1 MTFTEA
7 AAEVLRLAGKPL
19 HYKEITELAIEKN
32 LLSHVGKSP
41 EVTMGARLAAL
52 IKKDDDDNLILRIKP
67 GVFGLRDWG
76 QDGKKA
82 PGGPPAEAP
91 SSADVEVNALEVEAA
106 NKADD
111 EGSRRDDKRDK
122 RDKQD
127 DDDEII
133 APVLSGAD
141 ALRADL
147 AASGAALF
155 DDEDDDDQPIL
166 AAPAASSPVLD
177 TADGGRRRRRR
188 RRRGRGGDFERA
200 SGPRVDGTPPAE
212 GEAAPE
218 AQPPRDPLAPPP
230 RPMVRDRQQI
240 MAGGAPTGI
249 EIPLSDGDELAGR
262 ELADAVAI
270 VLNSFERGGGPVPFR
285 AVAEALMRRGRLVGD
300 PINASIQV
308 SASARADNTRRA
320 AQGLRTR
327 FRFGNGN
334 RIAPTDWLL
343 GPDLC
348 RLEQDAFVAVERY
361 REQARRSLLRKVQ
374 ELPGNAFLELALL
387 TLERIG
393 LTQLRAVRR
402 PGAPAGEAHFQGV
415 HKAGGEEI
423 RTAVVI
429 RKDGREVGRER
440 VSDLRGTLHH
450 YGPAQAGWL
459 MTAGQVLSGA
469 KDEAAS
475 IGAAPVALY
484 DGLAFCRMMEDE
496 DIGVVKTR
504 VTIALPD
511 LELFEALRAT

>member
-67 GVFGLRDWG
+67 GVFGLSDWG
-76 QDGKKA
+76 KDGKKA
-82 PGGPPAEAP
+82 PGGPPAEP
-91 SSADVEVNALEVEAA
+91 TSSADMDVNALEVEAA
-106 NKADD
+106 SKADEAASASHD
-111 EGSRRDDKRDK
+111 
-122 RDKQD
+122 D
-127 DDDEII
+127 DDDEIL
-133 APVLSGAD
+133 APVLSGED

-147 AASGAALF
+147 AASGANLF

-166 AAPAASSPVLD
+166 AAPSASGASSPVLD
-177 TADGGRRRRRR
+177 TADGGRRRRR
-188 RRRGRGGDFERA
+188 GRGGDFERA
-200 SGPRVDGTPPAE
+200 STPRLDGAPAPLD
-212 GEAAPE
+212 GESAPE
-218 AQPPRDPLAPPP
+218 GQPTRDPLAPPP

-262 ELADAVAI
+262 ELADAIAI
-270 VLNSFERGGGPVPFR
+270 VLSSFERGGGPVPFR
-285 AVAEALMRRGRLVGD
+285 AVAEALMRRGRLSGD
-300 PINASIQV
+300 PLTASIQV
-308 SASARADNTRRA
+308 AASTRADNTRRA
-320 AQGLRTR
+320 AQGLRQR
-327 FRFGNGN
+327 FRFGTGN
-334 RIAPTDWLL
+334 RLAPTDWML
-343 GPDLC
+343 GPDLA
-348 RLEQDAFVAVERY
+348 RLEQDAFAAVDRY
-361 REQARRSLLRKVQ
+361 REQARRSMLRKVQ

-393 LTQLRAVRR
+393 LSQLRTVRR
-402 PGAPAGEAHFQGV
+402 PGAPGGEAHFQGI

-423 RTAVVI
+423 RTAIVI
-429 RKDGREVGRER
+429 RKDGREIGRER

-469 KDEAAS
+469 RDEAAS

-484 DGLAFCRMMEDE
+484 DGLTFCRIMEDE

-504 VTIALPD
+504 VVIALPD
-511 LELFEALRAT
+511 LELFEALRGS